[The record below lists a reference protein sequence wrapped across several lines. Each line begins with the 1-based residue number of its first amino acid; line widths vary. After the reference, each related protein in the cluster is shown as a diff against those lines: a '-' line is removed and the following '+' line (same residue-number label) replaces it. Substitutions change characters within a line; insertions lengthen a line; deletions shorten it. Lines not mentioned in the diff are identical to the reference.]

1 MSHMVEDAYRDAMT
15 HVPSRPAEKG
25 CKTCVSVYVS
35 NVINCS
41 LSKELI
47 IEIIIIFL
55 NLFYMYL
62 FSYLNMLLYYF
73 KNISLSLKKK
83 NSHFHKTNDFST
95 FCRCLC
101 NNTFCGHTGRYLLL
115 RHFMCLD

>member
-1 MSHMVEDAYRDAMT
+1 MVEDAYRDAMT

-55 NLFYMYL
+55 KFILHVPF
-62 FSYLNMLLYYF
+62 FF
-73 KNISLSLKKK
+73 FPI
-83 NSHFHKTNDFST
+83 
-95 FCRCLC
+95 
-101 NNTFCGHTGRYLLL
+101 
-115 RHFMCLD
+115 